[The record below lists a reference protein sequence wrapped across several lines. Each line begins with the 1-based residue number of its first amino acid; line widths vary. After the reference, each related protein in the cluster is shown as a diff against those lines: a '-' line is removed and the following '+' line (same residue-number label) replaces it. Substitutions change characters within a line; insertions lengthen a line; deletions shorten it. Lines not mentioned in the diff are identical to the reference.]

1 MFSHHFTLRPFPQV
15 LKPFFR
21 LLHRERHVVLFP
33 FFAPQRVNFDSI
45 FSKASFTAFS
55 LRTLSQ
61 RRKRRRRTS
70 APLPRRMRRG
80 KDSRRGRGRS
90 TAPPASCCLPKN
102 EKIIAHLFSK
112 CFVFSYLVSPSP
124 FLVPLPPLVPP
135 PLVPPRRIPL
145 ASATDVYGR
154 HRVLALAVDL

>member
-1 MFSHHFTLRPFPQV
+1 MFKNFFSIITPRKTCCVVSFFLL
-15 LKPFFR
+15 LK
-21 LLHRERHVVLFP
+21 E
-33 FFAPQRVNFDSI
+33 SI
-45 FSKASFTAFS
+45 SIRFFSKASFTAFS

-61 RRKRRRRTS
+61 RRKRRLRRS
-70 APLPRRMRRG
+70 APLPRGMRRG

-102 EKIIAHLFSK
+102 EKLIAHLFSK

-145 ASATDVYGR
+145 SSAPDVYGR